1 MRVSGKITHSFYCF
15 LRLRGFDVSRFF
27 ELTTMEVE
35 FLKDP
40 SSWLNISKVE
50 KLLKA
55 LSDEYSPH
63 FVDKDFISCVGQAC
77 FEMAAWGELDSVL
90 KMKRPQPVFSNLPV
104 FLSYFISEG
113 FSLIDIKKERGFLSY
128 KASLSSE
135 EYPFITEY
143 LRTVL
148 EALPL
153 YTGQPKAEAK
163 WIRDYIQIQWEE
175 NLNEQQ
181 GSFFGDGLEVNLKP
195 EILSDFRQF
204 LEKVEKELYNNR
216 QIILE
221 KDRKISVLKDQLL
234 LHGVALPDETEARI
248 QQIEQELLSIQ
259 SALSSIKTGSREQE
273 GSVVMDTLPEQ
284 LDSVLDS
291 LQALKEL
298 LIK

>member
-40 SSWLNISKVE
+40 SSWLNIAKVE

-55 LSDEYSPH
+55 LSDEYSAH
-63 FVDKDFISCVGQAC
+63 FVDKDFIACVGQAC
-77 FEMAAWGELDSVL
+77 FEMSAWGELDSVL

-113 FSLIDIKKERGFLSY
+113 FSLIDVKKERGFLSY
-128 KASLSSE
+128 KSSLSSE

-148 EALPL
+148 ESLPL

-163 WIRDYIQIQWEE
+163 WIRDYIQIKWEE
-175 NLNEQQ
+175 NPNEQQ
-181 GSFFGDGLEVNLKP
+181 GSFFGGGLEVNLKP

-221 KDRKISVLKDQLL
+221 KNRQISSLKDQFL

-248 QQIEQELLSIQ
+248 QQIEEELLSIQ
-259 SALSSIKTGSREQE
+259 STLSSIKTGSKEQQ
-273 GSVVMDTLPEQ
+273 VVTDTLPEQ
-284 LDSVLDS
+284 LDSVLSS
-291 LQALKEL
+291 LQSLKEL
-298 LIK
+298 LVK

>member
-27 ELTTMEVE
+27 ELTTMEME

-55 LSDEYSPH
+55 LSDEYSAH
-63 FVDKDFISCVGQAC
+63 FIDKDFISCVGQAC
-77 FEMAAWGELDSVL
+77 FEMSAWGELDSVL
-90 KMKRPQPVFSNLPV
+90 KMKRSQPVFANLPV
-104 FLSYFISEG
+104 FLSYFIADG
-113 FSLIDIKKERGFLSY
+113 FSLIDVKRERGFLSY
-128 KASLSSE
+128 KSSLSSE

-143 LRTVL
+143 LRTVM

-163 WIRDYIQIQWEE
+163 WIRDYIQIKWEE
-175 NLNEQQ
+175 ETKEQQ
-181 GSFFGDGLEVNLKP
+181 SSFFDENLEVNLKP

-204 LEKVEKELYNNR
+204 LEKVERELYNNR
-216 QIILE
+216 QLILE
-221 KDRKISVLKDQLL
+221 KDRKISTLKDQLL
-234 LHGVALPDETEARI
+234 LHGLAPPDEMEARI
-248 QQIEQELLSIQ
+248 QQLEQELLSIQ
-259 SALSSIKTGSREQE
+259 DTLLSVKTGGEEQE
-273 GSVVMDTLPEQ
+273 GQAGMDTLPEQ
-284 LDSVLDS
+284 LDSVLGA
-291 LQALKEL
+291 LQTLKEL